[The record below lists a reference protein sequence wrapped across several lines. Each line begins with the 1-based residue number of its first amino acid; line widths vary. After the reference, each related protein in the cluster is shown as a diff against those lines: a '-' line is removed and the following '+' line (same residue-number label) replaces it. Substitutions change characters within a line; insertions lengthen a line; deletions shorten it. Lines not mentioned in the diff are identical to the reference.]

1 MHMGSPRL
9 TSLVCTVA
17 LPAMMFL
24 PNRATSQQPAMPTS
38 LAEPQSLPASSPIE
52 QTTAAAKHEVFF
64 RELDLLRRNDFE
76 KAEHANVSVRVV
88 DKHGNRVPVSDP
100 AAFQI
105 AVNGS
110 IRKAHLVKQPGAS
123 ASSNPPLVMLVF
135 PPNQPTIHYL
145 AVQQCLRYFA
155 NASGSGATTLPWK
168 VGIIDANGT
177 FLSFTNDRATLLQ
190 NLEAIRTTKQTIS
203 VANFNLTPRGQAW
216 DGGWLNKAN
225 IAISEMQRLPG
236 ARLILAMNPL
246 PEPTYRDAA
255 PVRGADII
263 LANDGPLQLMP
274 IAQQIGAQM
283 YIANV
288 GGPEPILPG
297 GDAAGLGGLVHYV
310 PNMQQLN
317 GTLPSGNQVI
327 PQAQTAALA
336 QAAAQTSQMM
346 QIADAT
352 LGGFSNSIATL
363 ATQMQQDID
372 GATVLQ
378 FDMTPEDQDIGVPQ
392 VEVGLKQPAL
402 HAAILDIEPVL
413 SVQNSEQNRAS
424 QKTAHD
430 VLAGMSRP
438 VSSPDFAIAQH
449 VDYFPGH
456 SGLEAVLPMS
466 CLITWTGH
474 GPRPTKI
481 FIVESVI
488 DKDLSTTVLERQLDS
503 TWEARSVF
511 WERDG
516 LLRPGNYA
524 WRIAVADAQGRI
536 LASAQRDI
544 RVTYPRQP
552 AVSVSSLVLSKSC
565 DLQQPASGLLHRS
578 TAAQKKIEPLQF
590 KVDPLQ
596 LTSCR
601 IKPEPTDSYA
611 ATDTL
616 HALVRIY
623 PNGKTEK
630 NRPENWTA
638 TFLLRSN
645 AGSIE
650 SQQQIPFTID
660 SQSGLLA
667 SAVLPLT
674 GILAGTHSL
683 DVELRGPG
691 LRKPVTESRQVLVQP
706 AFE

>member
-1 MHMGSPRL
+1 MTFR
-9 TSLVCTVA
+9 
-17 LPAMMFL
+17 
-24 PNRATSQQPAMPTS
+24 NRMCTS
-38 LAEPQSLPASSPIE
+38 LATFSSAVLICSMATFAQSSP
-52 QTTAAAKHEVFF
+52 
-64 RELDLLRRNDFE
+64 
-76 KAEHANVSVRVV
+76 
-88 DKHGNRVPVSDP
+88 
-100 AAFQI
+100 
-105 AVNGS
+105 GS
-110 IRKAHLVKQPGAS
+110 MQQQPGATQQPGS
-123 ASSNPPLVMLVF
+123 SQSQPGAMSQHPDMNSGSSTAQAPAMDKMFVRKALEGGMAEVQLGQLALQKSSNDDVK
-135 PPNQPTIHYL
+135 Q
-145 AVQQCLRYFA
+145 FA
-155 NASGSGATTLPWK
+155 QK
-168 VGIIDANGT
+168 MID
-177 FLSFTNDRATLLQ
+177 DH
-190 NLEAIRTTKQTIS
+190 TKLGDQM
-203 VANFNLTPRGQAW
+203 
-216 DGGWLNKAN
+216 K
-225 IAISEMQRLPG
+225 
-236 ARLILAMNPL
+236 
-246 PEPTYRDAA
+246 
-255 PVRGADII
+255 
-263 LANDGPLQLMP
+263 P

-430 VLAGMSRP
+430 VLAGMSRT

-456 SGLEAVLPMS
+456 SGLEAILPMS

-474 GPRPTKI
+474 GPRPSKI

-524 WRIAVADAQGRI
+524 WRIALADAHGQI

-578 TAAQKKIEPLQF
+578 TAAQKQIEPLQF

-691 LRKPVTESRQVLVQP
+691 LRKPVIESRQVLVQP